1 MMMTKRSFISF
12 LTVLLL
18 VFFVVTPVMAQ
29 DPEKININTATA
41 EELTKLT
48 GVGPKYAEIIV
59 KYRDTNGPFETPE
72 AIMNVK
78 GIGQKTYEANKEVIT
93 IE

>member
-1 MMMTKRSFISF
+1 MIPKRCFISF
-12 LTVLLL
+12 MAILLL
-18 VFFVVTPVMAQ
+18 VAFAAAPVMAE
-29 DPEKININTATA
+29 DPEKININTATI
-41 EELTKLT
+41 EELTKLK